1 MMLDVGALTTI
12 TPAVV
17 AVLMS
22 TLSRPTPA
30 RATTFSTG
38 AAAIASA
45 SIWVAERTST
55 AFASARPASS
65 AVRSVPSIWRTSK
78 SGPRASIVAG
88 ESSSAM
94 STTGFGTTADP
105 LERGRA
111 GRGRKDEWM
120 LRRTPSGRIQVTL
133 YRLAPRRPIRVT
145 AGRKRS
151 VQQRRRIECG
161 VRDDVEPENR
171 GQREPGEHHEDEVM
185 RRSSEA
191 DDECGGE

>member
-45 SIWVAERTST
+45 SIFVAERIST
-55 AFASARPASS
+55 AFASARAESS
-65 AVRSVPSIWRTSK
+65 AGRSVPSTLRTSK

-88 ESSSAM
+88 ESSSAIR
-94 STTGFGTTADP
+94 TTGLDTAEDLRGGCTTAEAVEVP
-105 LERGRA
+105 
-111 GRGRKDEWM
+111 
-120 LRRTPSGRIQVTL
+120 RRTSSGPAVSA
-133 YRLAPRRPIRVT
+133 YRDDAGTPDRVT
-145 AGRKRS
+145 SGGPSAAVQGRR
-151 VQQRRRIECG
+151 
-161 VRDDVEPENR
+161 
-171 GQREPGEHHEDEVM
+171 
-185 RRSSEA
+185 
-191 DDECGGE
+191 

>member
-1 MMLDVGALTTI
+1 MMLEVGALTTI

-17 AVLMS
+17 ADLMS
-22 TLSRPTPA
+22 TLSSPTPA
-30 RATTFSTG
+30 RATTFSCG
-38 AAAIASA
+38 AAASASA

-55 AFASARPASS
+55 ALALASAVSS
-65 AVRSVPSIWRTSK
+65 AGRSVPSTWRTSK
-78 SGPRASIVAG
+78 SGPSASIVAG

-133 YRLAPRRPIRVT
+133 YRLGLSDPARVT
-145 AGRKRS
+145 Y
-151 VQQRRRIECG
+151 
-161 VRDDVEPENR
+161 
-171 GQREPGEHHEDEVM
+171 
-185 RRSSEA
+185 RSSQQ
-191 DDECGGE
+191 